1 MHPSPKHFVLLSVYM
16 PRIPRLLFDIPFRQV
31 ILNTFSDA
39 EKTAKSKHFKK
50 TKKMRRME
58 IKKQKAESAGG
69 SAQKSKGPHKKRGGK
84 KWRKTSPFL
93 FSYNIISEI
102 SLHSMLTLF

>member
-1 MHPSPKHFVLLSVYM
+1 MFLKC
-16 PRIPRLLFDIPFRQV
+16 
-31 ILNTFSDA
+31 FSDT
-39 EKTAKSKHFKK
+39 EKSGKPKHFKK

-84 KWRKTSPFL
+84 K
-93 FSYNIISEI
+93 
-102 SLHSMLTLF
+102 